1 MEIKEDSPPP
11 KMIEK
16 KKERVPSSEPI
27 PYVGLTTPSINGD
40 ATPIKETTNSKK
52 SGRQRRGQTGVQPLA
67 SEEAIK

>member
-27 PYVGLTTPSINGD
+27 PYVGLATPSINGD

-67 SEEAIK
+67 SEEALK